1 MNWTTYIYWTLKV
14 LVNSYR
20 LGCIIWKDTPDFLA
34 HILWILCPPLYWLS
48 SGWQKWWSWI
58 VESPYSRHSHPP
70 LVMES
75 YPPPSGTRPKSG
87 MIKAECDKHTYTER
101 WAIQSNFKL
110 TWNSCSGS
118 HRGQDWPECC
128 SCQPGGRSR
137 RWLSSF
143 PQTINRFRFRFRFRN
158 IFLHPV

>member
-20 LGCIIWKDTPDFLA
+20 LGCIIWKDIPDFLA

-75 YPPPSGTRPKSG
+75 YPLPSGTRPKSG
-87 MIKAECDKHTYTER
+87 MTKAECDIYITYNKR
-101 WAIQSNFKL
+101 WGIQSNQIS
-110 TWNSCSGS
+110 N
-118 HRGQDWPECC
+118 WPEILVQVAIEDRIDQ
-128 SCQPGGRSR
+128 SAAHANQVAEAEDDHH
-137 RWLSSF
+137 
-143 PQTINRFRFRFRFRN
+143 RFLR
-158 IFLHPV
+158 L